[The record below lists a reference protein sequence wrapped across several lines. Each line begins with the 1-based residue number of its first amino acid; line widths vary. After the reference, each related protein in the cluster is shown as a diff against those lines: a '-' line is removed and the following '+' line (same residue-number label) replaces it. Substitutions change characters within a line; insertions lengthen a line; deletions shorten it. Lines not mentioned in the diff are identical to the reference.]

1 MRHLLMLTALLAC
14 MNTHA
19 ADFKRTLKLAESG
32 DMNAQFNLGTM
43 YQEGDVIPENDSKA
57 SLWFRR
63 AALQGHTEAAYRV
76 GVLYDE
82 GRSIQESD
90 VKAVK
95 WWSMAA
101 EKGHALAQYNL
112 GLMYRSG
119 AGVTAN
125 AALALKWYSK
135 AAAQGQVNAQYN
147 LAHMY
152 YKGIGIPENFVR
164 SYVWFSMVKTQGVRE
179 AAPYM
184 KSLRA
189 MMTLEQMGE
198 AQALATRCY
207 ESNLNDCESNGERPS
222 VPRKPSSQKL
232 NM

>member
-1 MRHLLMLTALLAC
+1 MLATLLAC
-14 MNTHA
+14 MHAHA

-32 DMNAQFNLGTM
+32 DINAQFNLGMM

-63 AALQGHTEAAYRV
+63 AALQGHAAAAYRV

-82 GRSIQESD
+82 GRSIPESD

-95 WWSMAA
+95 WWRMAA

-125 AALALKWYSK
+125 AASALKWYRK

-152 YKGIGIPENFVR
+152 YKGIGIPENFVS
-164 SYVWFSMVKTQGVRE
+164 SYVWLSMVKTQGVRE

-189 MMTLEQMGE
+189 MMTPEQMGE
-198 AQALATRCY
+198 AQALAAQCY
-207 ESNLNDCESNGERPS
+207 ESSFNDCESNGEQPS
-222 VPRKPSSQKL
+222 VPRKLSPQKL